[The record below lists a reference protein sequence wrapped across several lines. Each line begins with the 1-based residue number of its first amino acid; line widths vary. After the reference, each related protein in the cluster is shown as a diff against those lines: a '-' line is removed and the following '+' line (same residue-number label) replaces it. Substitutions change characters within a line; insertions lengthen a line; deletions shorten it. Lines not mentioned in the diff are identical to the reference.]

1 MKKLIAL
8 ILVLSMSISVMLSA
22 SAASKVFSFYLFGRT
37 WSFSVPYREKTTK
50 QTTTKQTTTKQNTTQ
65 KQTTTK
71 QSTTQKQ
78 TTTAQNTGTYTLNAY
93 EKEVIRLIN
102 EIRVKYGLNPLSTN
116 TKLSQVARLKSQ
128 DMQAKGYFSHTS
140 PTYGSPFE
148 MMKKFGVTYRY
159 AGENIAYGQ
168 RTPQQVV
175 DAWMNS
181 SGHRA
186 NILNA
191 NFTQIGMGYVATGNY
206 WTQMFI
212 G

>member
-50 QTTTKQTTTKQNTTQ
+50 QTTTKQTTAKQNTTQ

-102 EIRVKYGLNPLSTN
+102 EIRVKYGLNTLSTN

-128 DMQAKGYFSHTS
+128 DMHLKL
-140 PTYGSPFE
+140 
-148 MMKKFGVTYRY
+148 
-159 AGENIAYGQ
+159 
-168 RTPQQVV
+168 
-175 DAWMNS
+175 WML
-181 SGHRA
+181 
-186 NILNA
+186 I
-191 NFTQIGMGYVATGNY
+191 
-206 WTQMFI
+206 
-212 G
+212 

>member
-22 SAASKVFSFYLFGRT
+22 SAASKVFSIYLFGRT

-50 QTTTKQTTTKQNTTQ
+50 QTTTKQTTAKQNTTQ

-102 EIRVKYGLNPLSTN
+102 EIHVKYGLNTLSTN

-128 DMQAKGYFSHTS
+128 DMQTKGYFSHTS

>member
-8 ILVLSMSISVMLSA
+8 ILVLSMSMSMMLSA

-102 EIRVKYGLNPLSTN
+102 EIRVKYGLNTLSTN

-148 MMKKFGVTYRY
+148 MMKKFGITYRY